1 VYVAV
6 LQQIPEAAFRCQ
18 AQPSAA
24 RPGYR
29 EDMRCASAA
38 NCVIRFEA
46 LDIPVCRIHEA
57 TFARWG
63 ASAADNAR
71 SRWGWG
77 VWSLEVAAML
87 ALAAQVIL
95 NGT

>member
-1 VYVAV
+1 MAGA
-6 LQQIPEAAFRCQ
+6 QSMTEAAFRCQ

-46 LDIPVCRIHEA
+46 LDVPVCRIHEA

-71 SRWGWG
+71 VRWGWG
-77 VWSLEVAAML
+77 VWSLEVAAAL
-87 ALAAQVIL
+87 GLAAQVIL

>member
-1 VYVAV
+1 MASANAV
-6 LQQIPEAAFRCQ
+6 PSAAFRCQ

-29 EDMRCASAA
+29 EDMRCASMA

-63 ASAADNAR
+63 TAGAANAR
-71 SRWGWG
+71 ARWGWG
-77 VWSLEVAAML
+77 VWSLEVASTL

-95 NGT
+95 NGS